1 MSLEVINKL
10 LGLAA
15 VDRQFEQE
23 LLQRPVTATQKRGFQ
38 LTKQEKELL
47 QSSNAKNLQEL
58 SIYLL
63 KHLQ

>member
-23 LLQRPVTATQKRGFQ
+23 LLQRPVTATKKRGFQ